1 MRNSTK
7 FISMFMVVL
16 SILVFAVQ
24 RRGICSPA
32 SPDSCDLKTYVFY
45 TDTIV
50 EDAFTNGPA
59 NLARLGN
66 FFPIAD
72 YTSGVIK
79 SLDM

>member
-7 FISMFMVVL
+7 YISMFMVVL
-16 SILVFAVQ
+16 SILVLAVQ
-24 RRGICSPA
+24 KRAICFPA